1 MSLLFVRNGKFIDGL
16 ESLQTKWQM
25 WSKNCNMYAAS
36 RGPLWKWQQN
46 FNWNALS
53 KAAVCTQK
61 CKIWKVLNT
70 SGTDIWFKPKGSF
83 GLKTILHKESF
94 AMMGNVHFKL
104 GFIDKLVW
112 HFEKLHKFQFN
123 QQGGGRGDVFIDFLS
138 SNSAINHKGGHLQK
152 SLN

>member
-1 MSLLFVRNGKFIDGL
+1 
-16 ESLQTKWQM
+16 M

-36 RGPLWKWQQN
+36 RGPLWKWRQN

-70 SGTDIWFKPKGSF
+70 SGKDIWFKPKGNF
-83 GLKTILHKESF
+83 GLKTILHKECF
-94 AMMGNVHFKL
+94 AMVGNVHFKL

-123 QQGGGRGDVFIDFLS
+123 QQGGGRGTFLS
-138 SNSAINHKGGHLQK
+138 TFYPRILCDKSQSGTSSKEFELRNFLRTKTLGAI
-152 SLN
+152 